1 MTSSDSPA
9 NASNADHDIE
19 AQARR
24 RVRRKLGF
32 GIHALVYVLV
42 NLGLFAINATTGE
55 PHWARFPLMGWG
67 LGLAI
72 HGILTFVALH
82 GDGLRRGM
90 LQREIE
96 RLRRDRT

>member
-1 MTSSDSPA
+1 MSTSTSS
-9 NASNADHDIE
+9 HDGIE

-32 GIHALVYVLV
+32 GIHALVFVLV
-42 NLGLFAINATTGE
+42 NLGLFAINAITGE

-72 HGILTFVALH
+72 HGIVTFVALQ
-82 GDGLRRGM
+82 GDGLRRSM
-90 LQREIE
+90 VQREIE
-96 RLRRDRT
+96 RLRRDRA

>member
-1 MTSSDSPA
+1 MSTSTSSHD
-9 NASNADHDIE
+9 DIE

-32 GIHALVYVLV
+32 GIHALVFVLV
-42 NLGLFAINATTGE
+42 NLGLFAINAITGE

-72 HGILTFVALH
+72 HGIVTFVALQ
-82 GDGLRRGM
+82 GDGLRRSM
-90 LQREIE
+90 VQREIE
-96 RLRRDRT
+96 RLRRDRA

>member
-1 MTSSDSPA
+1 MSTSTSS
-9 NASNADHDIE
+9 HDIE

-32 GIHALVYVLV
+32 GIHALVFVLV

-72 HGILTFVALH
+72 HGIVTFVALQ
-82 GDGLRRGM
+82 GDGLRRSM
-90 LQREIE
+90 VQREIE
-96 RLRRDRT
+96 RLRRDRA